1 MRTLTPQSSLE
12 NLRKEAKR
20 WLAAIRDQDE
30 SARARLRRSYPS
42 APTTPGLRDV
52 QHALAR
58 EHGLESWSA
67 LKAALADR
75 ALAHRAHDQ
84 IVARFLEQACP
95 DWRVG
100 GPRQTMA
107 HNAALRLLRRHPD
120 IARANIYSAVICG
133 DVEHVE
139 RLLRDR
145 PALATEP
152 GGPRNWQPLLY
163 LCDGRLSLPAAG
175 ENAVTIARLLLDHG
189 ADPNVYYPGG
199 SEQIHYTALTTVMG
213 EGEEDAPPH
222 PQARAL
228 VELLLERG
236 AEPYDTQ
243 VFYNTH
249 FHGNVRWF
257 LELIHT
263 RSLAL
268 GRHAD
273 WEDPEWPMID
283 MGGLGK
289 GARFF
294 LDVAIAKN
302 RVDLAEWV
310 LEHGA
315 SPDASPPVP
324 RRGRPA
330 KGSLYEEALRRD
342 ATEIAEL
349 LLRYGATP
357 VTTPANEEDAFVA
370 ACFRLDRAG
379 AEAYVARHPEYLKS
393 PKALFAAARRDRADV
408 VELLLG
414 LGVPI
419 EIEDEQRQRAMHEVS
434 SNNAVRVAE
443 LLIARGAEVDP
454 REAQWGATP
463 LVFAIYGKHQ
473 SMIDLLGRHSR
484 DLWNLAFAGKVDRLR
499 ELLAADPTLAK
510 SAHPSGDTPL
520 MRLPDDEARAAEIVE
535 LFLGY
540 GSDPARRNGD
550 GRTAADLANE
560 RGMFD
565 IAARL
570 TP

>member
-1 MRTLTPQSSLE
+1 MRPLTPRSSLE

-30 SARARLRRSYPS
+30 SAHARLRRSYPS
-42 APTTPGLRDV
+42 APTTPCLRDV

-75 ALAHRAHDQ
+75 ALAQRDHDQ
-84 IVARFLEQACP
+84 SVARFLEQACP
-95 DWRVG
+95 DWRIG

-120 IARANIYSAVICG
+120 IARANIYAAIVCG

-139 RLLRDR
+139 RLLHDR
-145 PALATEP
+145 PTLAIEP
-152 GGPRNWQPLLY
+152 GGPRNWPPLLY
-163 LCDGRLSLPAAG
+163 LCDGRLPLPAAG

-199 SEQIHYTALTTVMG
+199 SEQIHYTALTTVTG
-213 EGEEDAPPH
+213 EGEEDAPAH

-249 FHGNVRWF
+249 FHGNVRWL
-257 LELIHT
+257 LELIHA

-268 GRHAD
+268 GRDAD
-273 WEDPEWPMID
+273 WEDPEWSMID

-315 SPDASPPVP
+315 SPDASAPVP

-330 KGSLYEEALRRD
+330 KGSLYEEALRRG
-342 ATEIAEL
+342 ATGIAEL

-357 VTTPANEEDAFVA
+357 VTTPANEEDSYVA

-379 AEAYVARHPEYLKS
+379 AEAYVARHPEYLNS

-408 VELLLG
+408 VELLLD

-419 EIEDEQRQRAMHEVS
+419 EIEDEQRRRAMHEVS
-434 SNNAVRVAE
+434 SNDAVHVAE

-463 LVFAIYGKHQ
+463 LVFAIYGKRQ
-473 SMIDLLGRHSR
+473 RMIDLLGRHSR
-484 DLWNLAFAGKVDRLR
+484 DLWNLTFTGKVDRLR
-499 ELLAADPTLAK
+499 ALLAADPMLAK

-520 MRLPDDEARAAEIVE
+520 MRLPDDEAQAAEIVE
-535 LFLGY
+535 LFLRY
-540 GSDPARRNGD
+540 GADPARRNGD
-550 GRTAADLANE
+550 GKTAADLANA

>member
-1 MRTLTPQSSLE
+1 MRPLTPRSSLE

-30 SARARLRRSYPS
+30 SAHARLRRSYPS

-75 ALAHRAHDQ
+75 ALAQRDHDQ
-84 IVARFLEQACP
+84 SVARFLEQACP
-95 DWRVG
+95 DWRIG

-107 HNAALRLLRRHPD
+107 HNAALRLLRRHPN
-120 IARANIYSAVICG
+120 IARANIYAAIVCG

-139 RLLRDR
+139 RLLHDR
-145 PALATEP
+145 PTLAIEP
-152 GGPRNWQPLLY
+152 GGPRNWPPLLY
-163 LCDGRLSLPAAG
+163 LCDGRLPLPAAG

-199 SEQIHYTALTTVMG
+199 SEQIHYTALTTVTG
-213 EGEEDAPPH
+213 EGEEDAPAH

-249 FHGNVRWF
+249 FHGNVRWL
-257 LELIHT
+257 LELIHA

-268 GRHAD
+268 GRDAD
-273 WEDPEWPMID
+273 WEDPEWSMID

-315 SPDASPPVP
+315 SPDASAPVP

-330 KGSLYEEALRRD
+330 KGSLYEEALRRG
-342 ATEIAEL
+342 ATGIAEL

-357 VTTPANEEDAFVA
+357 VTTPANEEDSYVA

-379 AEAYVARHPEYLKS
+379 AEAYVARHPEYLNS
-393 PKALFAAARRDRADV
+393 PKALFAAARRDRADA
-408 VELLLG
+408 VELLLD

-419 EIEDEQRQRAMHEVS
+419 EIEDEQRRRAMHEVS
-434 SNNAVRVAE
+434 SNDAVHVAE

-463 LVFAIYGKHQ
+463 LVFAIYGKRQ
-473 SMIDLLGRHSR
+473 RMIDLLGRHSR
-484 DLWNLAFAGKVDRLR
+484 DLWNLTFTGKVDRLR
-499 ELLAADPTLAK
+499 ALLAADPTLAK

-535 LFLGY
+535 LFLRY
-540 GSDPARRNGD
+540 GADPARRNGD
-550 GRTAADLANE
+550 GKTAADLANE

>member
-1 MRTLTPQSSLE
+1 MRPLTPRSSLE

-30 SARARLRRSYPS
+30 SAHARLRRSYPS

-75 ALAHRAHDQ
+75 ALAQRDHDQ
-84 IVARFLEQACP
+84 SVARFLEQACP
-95 DWRVG
+95 DWRIG

-107 HNAALRLLRRHPD
+107 HNAALRLLRRHPN
-120 IARANIYSAVICG
+120 IARANIYAAIVCG

-139 RLLRDR
+139 RLLHDR
-145 PALATEP
+145 PTLAIEP
-152 GGPRNWQPLLY
+152 GGPRNWPPLLY
-163 LCDGRLSLPAAG
+163 LCDGRLPLPAAG

-199 SEQIHYTALTTVMG
+199 SEQIHYTALTTVTG
-213 EGEEDAPPH
+213 EGEEDAPAH

-249 FHGNVRWF
+249 FHGNVRWL
-257 LELIHT
+257 LELIHA

-273 WEDPEWPMID
+273 WEDPEWSMID

-315 SPDASPPVP
+315 SPDASAPVP

-330 KGSLYEEALRRD
+330 KGSLYEEALRRG
-342 ATEIAEL
+342 ATGIAEL

-357 VTTPANEEDAFVA
+357 VSTPANEEDSYVA

-379 AEAYVARHPEYLKS
+379 AEEHVARHPEYLNS

-408 VELLLG
+408 VELLLD

-419 EIEDEQRQRAMHEVS
+419 EIEDEQRRRAMHEVS
-434 SNNAVRVAE
+434 SNDAVHVAE

-463 LVFAIYGKHQ
+463 LVFAIYGKRQ
-473 SMIDLLGRHSR
+473 RMIDLLGRHSR
-484 DLWNLAFAGKVDRLR
+484 DLWNLTFTGKVDRLR
-499 ELLAADPTLAK
+499 ALLAADPTLAK

-535 LFLGY
+535 LFLRY
-540 GSDPARRNGD
+540 GADPARRNGD
-550 GRTAADLANE
+550 GKTAADLANE